1 MMKKVLVTG
10 ADGFIGSH
18 VVEALQ
24 EAGYHVRAFC
34 WYNAFNS
41 LGWIDSLHPSIKN
54 GLEIFMGDIR
64 DPAAVKKA
72 ATGCDYI
79 IHLAAL
85 ITIPH
90 SYHAPES
97 YVQTN
102 VTGTLNVLEAA
113 RETGAKHTVICS
125 TSEVYGTAVQVPI
138 EESHPLQAQSPYAA
152 SKIAADALAVAYY
165 KSFDLPVSLA
175 RPFNTFGPR
184 QSARAII
191 PTLLIQLLAGKLEI
205 QLGNIKPSRDFVYVK
220 DTASAFVKLLELKNP
235 SAESF
240 NICSGSEIT
249 IGDLAN
255 VLISKINPSAKMLV
269 DKTRLRPENSEV
281 YRLLGSYGKI
291 EKVTGWQPGHAFD
304 EALGQTIEWYRNPE
318 NRKLF
323 KPFEYNI

>member
-1 MMKKVLVTG
+1 MKKVLVTG

-18 VVEALQ
+18 VVEALH
-24 EAGYHVRAFC
+24 EAGYTVRAFC

-54 GLEIFMGDIR
+54 SLEIFMGDIR
-64 DPAAVKKA
+64 DAASIKKA
-72 ATGCDYI
+72 ATNCEYI
-79 IHLAAL
+79 VHLAAL

-113 RETGAKHTVICS
+113 RESGTKHTVICS
-125 TSEVYGTAVQVPI
+125 TSEVYGTAMQVPI

-152 SKIAADALAVAYY
+152 SKIAADALAVSYQ
-165 KSFDLPVSLA
+165 KSFGLPVSIA

-184 QSARAII
+184 QSARAVIS
-191 PTLLIQLLAGKLEI
+191 TLIIQLLAGANEVF
-205 QLGNIKPSRDFVYVK
+205 LGNISPRRDFVYVK
-220 DTASAFVKLLELKNP
+220 DTALAIVKLLDIENP

-240 NICSGSEIT
+240 NICSGNEIT

-255 VLISKINPSAKMLV
+255 MLISKINPSAKICI
-269 DKTRLRPENSEV
+269 DESRLRPENSEV

-291 EKVTGWQPGHAFD
+291 KKATGWQPGHTFE
-304 EALGQTIEWYRNPE
+304 EALDRTIEWYRNLE
-318 NRKLF
+318 NLKLF
-323 KPFEYNI
+323 KPFQYNI

>member
-1 MMKKVLVTG
+1 MKKVLVTG

-24 EAGYHVRAFC
+24 EASYQVRAFC

-41 LGWIDSLHPSIKN
+41 LGWIDSLHPSIKSN
-54 GLEIFMGDIR
+54 LEIFMGDIR
-64 DPAAVKKA
+64 DAAAVKKA

-113 RETGAKHTVICS
+113 REKGIKHTVICS
-125 TSEVYGTAVQVPI
+125 TSEVYGTATQVPI
-138 EESHPLQAQSPYAA
+138 EEIHPALPQSPYAA
-152 SKIAADALAVAYY
+152 SKIAADALAVAYN
-165 KSFDLPVSLA
+165 KSFGLPVTIA

-191 PTLLIQLLAGKLEI
+191 STLITQLLAGGNKVF
-205 QLGNIKPSRDFVYVK
+205 LGNISPSRDFLYVK
-220 DTASAFVKLLELKNP
+220 DTALAFVKLLELKNP

-249 IGDLAN
+249 VGDLAN
-255 VLISKINPSAKMLV
+255 LLISKINPSAKILV

-281 YRLLGSYGKI
+281 YRLLGNYGKI
-291 EKVTGWQPGHAFD
+291 EKATGWQPHHAF
-304 EALGQTIEWYRNPE
+304 EIALDLTIEWYRNPE
-318 NRKLF
+318 NQKLF
-323 KPFEYNI
+323 KPFQYNI